1 MDRWVLIEAIAAVL
15 VAAAWYFGFA
25 RYNYRRGIRAL
36 RWVSAACAAEGNIV
50 QARWLGPSRLQAN
63 LRLATHWFER
73 VRVTVRLL
81 PRPMPVQWL
90 LCILRKQKETLT
102 FEADLDC
109 VPGFPLEVFRHRWFT
124 RGNIA
129 VAAESQDWLM
139 SRPGPVVFA
148 TRPQWTN
155 ELPPVV
161 HTFMTSRGHSLI
173 SVRFRPESPHLVA
186 TVALDAVSDQEAAA
200 GFLTVLR
207 DLAAGASASR
217 Q

>member
-1 MDRWVLIEAIAAVL
+1 MERWVLMDAIVAGLAAAV
-15 VAAAWYFGFA
+15 WYFGFA
-25 RYNYRRGIRAL
+25 RYNYRRGIQAL

-73 VRVTVRLL
+73 VRVTVRLF
-81 PRPMPVQWL
+81 PRPIPFQWL
-90 LCILRKQKETLT
+90 LCIFRKQKETLT

-124 RGNIA
+124 RGDIA
-129 VAAESQDWLM
+129 LAAESQDWLM
-139 SRPGPVVFA
+139 SRPGPVVFT

-155 ELPPVV
+155 QLPPVV
-161 HTFMTSRGHSLI
+161 QTFMTSRGHSLI